1 MAGLATISAIL
12 HRLPSLPLNLKWPN
26 DILWNDKKIA
36 GILCEY
42 IPGTGVIIGIGINLN
57 QTGFPKE
64 IEDKA
69 TSLKLETGN
78 TVNRIDLVISLL
90 ENLGKEYEEFLQ
102 EKRTDLIKRWTDKT
116 DMFGKIT
123 TIHQKGK
130 FLTGTAIGLD
140 TEGRLILKTS
150 DGKKHTLSSG
160 ELLANQLENPQ

>member
-26 DILWNDKKIA
+26 DILLNDKKIA

-90 ENLGKEYEEFLQ
+90 
-102 EKRTDLIKRWTDKT
+102 
-116 DMFGKIT
+116 
-123 TIHQKGK
+123 
-130 FLTGTAIGLD
+130 
-140 TEGRLILKTS
+140 
-150 DGKKHTLSSG
+150 
-160 ELLANQLENPQ
+160 

>member
-26 DILWNDKKIA
+26 DILLNDKKIA

-102 EKRTDLIKRWTDKT
+102 EKRTDLIKRCTDKT

-123 TIHQKGK
+123 TIYQKEK
-130 FLTGTAIGLD
+130 FLTGTE
-140 TEGRLILKTS
+140 T
-150 DGKKHTLSSG
+150 HTIIRMRQQFFKYN
-160 ELLANQLENPQ
+160 LAGVGPNSI